1 MPKNR
6 RSKLTTEEKA
16 QLKYEYTA
24 KRANT
29 VITRQRRVLKI
40 MAALLFISVILNAV
54 QQLWG
59 A

>member
-1 MPKNR
+1 M
-6 RSKLTTEEKA
+6 SKRKLSRIQKA
-16 QLKYEYTA
+16 AFKYEYTA

-40 MAALLFISVILNAV
+40 MAALLFISVILHVA